1 MVGDAAAGGFR
12 RLLLNNERLVVLCTD
27 EESAAV
33 EVELQRWGLGN
44 SVLGIRAAKG
54 LEFPDVVLLD
64 FFCHVSSESEQRA
77 WKMLL
82 KDGSAVAPSQEHYG
96 QCFPQLEGQLK
107 LLYTGIT
114 RCCHRLV
121 FVERRLS
128 PAGSE
133 FTRLLEGRKAA
144 ERVTQASL
152 RASEDGSDGL
162 ANVVLMTGDEWRV
175 RGIDFALSVSAEDEG
190 SGLEAEAMLRRAVQ
204 CFDRAGDF
212 TLKDKAAAHRALV
225 LVRARWLQL
234 SDGMDGKEGSW
245 SDSGSREG
253 AGITAAGKVPVLPM
267 DIVDA
272 ANAML
277 WAIRVRLLAEALSL
291 AEVVSTRLEMTRIV
305 ETSTTTTS
313 TTTTTT
319 TNCSDQ
325 HSATVVRDAIC
336 SKLRKLIH

>member
-1 MVGDAAAGGFR
+1 MVGDAAAVGFH
-12 RLLLNNERLVVLCTD
+12 RLLSNNERLVVLCAD
-27 EESAAV
+27 EQSSTV
-33 EVELQRWGLGN
+33 ELELQRWGVDN

-77 WKMLL
+77 WKLLL
-82 KDGSAVAPSQEHYG
+82 KDGSIIAPSQEHYG

-121 FVERRLS
+121 FVERQLS

-144 ERVTQASL
+144 ERVTKASL

-162 ANVVLMTGDEWRV
+162 APVVLMTGDEWRV
-175 RGIDFALSVSAEDEG
+175 RGIDFALSVSEEG
-190 SGLEAEAMLRRAVQ
+190 SGPEAESMLRKAVQ

-212 TLKDKAAAHRALV
+212 ALKDKAAAHRDLV

-234 SDGMDGKEGSW
+234 SDGNMID
-245 SDSGSREG
+245 SDRQGN
-253 AGITAAGKVPVLPM
+253 AMMAPVLPM

-272 ANAML
+272 VNAML

-291 AEVVSTRLEMTRIV
+291 AEVVSARLEMTQAI
-305 ETSTTTTS
+305 E

-319 TNCSDQ
+319 ATTTSNSADH
-325 HSATVVRDAIC
+325 HSATVVRDDIC
-336 SKLRKLIH
+336 SKLRKLLH

>member
-1 MVGDAAAGGFR
+1 M
-12 RLLLNNERLVVLCTD
+12 
-27 EESAAV
+27 
-33 EVELQRWGLGN
+33 GN

-54 LEFPDVVLLD
+54 LEFPDVVMLD

-82 KDGSAVAPSQEHYG
+82 KDGSLVAPQQEHYG
-96 QCFPQLEGQLK
+96 RYFPQLEGQLK

-121 FVERRLS
+121 FVERQLS

-144 ERVTQASL
+144 ERVTKASL

-162 ANVVLMTGDEWRV
+162 APVVLMTGDEWRV
-175 RGIDFALSVSAEDEG
+175 RGIDFALSVSEEG
-190 SGLEAEAMLRRAVQ
+190 SGPEAESMLRKAVQ

-212 TLKDKAAAHRALV
+212 ALKDKAVAHRDLV

-234 SDGMDGKEGSW
+234 SDGNMID
-245 SDSGSREG
+245 SDRQGN
-253 AGITAAGKVPVLPM
+253 AMMAPVLPM

-272 ANAML
+272 VNAML
-277 WAIRVRLLAEALSL
+277 GAIRVRLLAEALSL
-291 AEVVSTRLEMTRIV
+291 AEVVSARLET
-305 ETSTTTTS
+305 TATPPPPPTTTS
-313 TTTTTT
+313 HS
-319 TNCSDQ
+319 SD
-325 HSATVVRDAIC
+325 HHIATVVRDDIS
-336 SKLRKLIH
+336 SKLRKLLH

>member
-1 MVGDAAAGGFR
+1 MVGDAAAEGFR
-12 RLLLNNERLVVLCTD
+12 RLLTHNERLVVLCAD
-27 EESAAV
+27 EQSSTVES
-33 EVELQRWGLGN
+33 ELQRWGVGN

-82 KDGSAVAPSQEHYG
+82 KDGSPVAPQQEHYG
-96 QCFPQLEGQLK
+96 RYFPQLEGQLK

-121 FVERRLS
+121 FVERQLS

-144 ERVTQASL
+144 ERVTKASL

-162 ANVVLMTGDEWRV
+162 APVVLMTGDEWRV
-175 RGIDFALSVSAEDEG
+175 RGIDFALSVSEEG
-190 SGLEAEAMLRRAVQ
+190 SGPEAESMLRKAVQ

-212 TLKDKAAAHRALV
+212 ALKDKAAAHRDLV

-234 SDGMDGKEGSW
+234 SDDDMVGS
-245 SDSGSREG
+245 DRQGS
-253 AGITAAGKVPVLPM
+253 AMMAPVLPM

-272 ANAML
+272 VNAML
-277 WAIRVRLLAEALSL
+277 GAIRVRLLAEALSL
-291 AEVVSTRLEMTRIV
+291 AEVVSTRLEMTRAI
-305 ETSTTTTS
+305 E

-319 TNCSDQ
+319 TTTTTS
-325 HSATVVRDAIC
+325 HSEYDHNAAMVVRDDIC
-336 SKLRKLIH
+336 SKLRKLLH

>member
-12 RLLLNNERLVVLCTD
+12 RLLSNNERLVVLCAD

-33 EVELQRWGLGN
+33 EVDLQRWGLGN

-162 ANVVLMTGDEWRV
+162 TNVVLMTGDEWRV

-190 SGLEAEAMLRRAVQ
+190 SGPEAEAMLRKAVQ

-212 TLKDKAAAHRALV
+212 ALKYKAVAHQALV

-234 SDGMDGKEGSW
+234 SDGKEGSW
-245 SDSGSREG
+245 SNSGIRES
-253 AGITAAGKVPVLPM
+253 AEITLVKAPVLPM
-267 DIVDA
+267 DIVEA

-277 WAIRVRLLAEALSL
+277 WAIRVHLLAEALSL
-291 AEVVSTRLEMTRIV
+291 AEVVSTRLEMTRIA
-305 ETSTTTTS
+305 ETA

-319 TNCSDQ
+319 TTTTSHSDH
-325 HSATVVRDAIC
+325 HSATVVSDAIC
-336 SKLRKLIH
+336 GKLRKLLH